1 MENAKNPQMAKAV
14 RFMQPEKML
23 PFAPDLDDELVAA
36 LFGLEAKA
44 YRAIKGDLDAR
55 AREAAREL
63 LADPSFAGRV
73 DRLPFRPGASVV
85 AVGES
90 STADLEGWTEILR
103 HLLELRR
110 PHDGIRLVNAGLSG
124 QTTST
129 ALSRFVA
136 TVGSRPDWIICF
148 LGGNDCTRYGPEP
161 TKTLVGPEET
171 AKNLEAMRRIA
182 AAETGAR
189 WAWITPTTADEERVA
204 SFPFFR
210 RGQLALR
217 NDDLLAVG
225 DFLRARP
232 EPVVDAQ
239 AVFGTP
245 ADPELME
252 PDGIHPSLSGQKAIA
267 QALVERLAS

>member
-23 PFAPDLDDELVAA
+23 PFSHDLDDELVAA
-36 LFGLEAKA
+36 LFGLDAAA
-44 YRAIKGDLDAR
+44 YRAIKGGFDAR

-63 LADPSFAGRV
+63 LADPSFADRV
-73 DRLPFRPGASVV
+73 DRLPFRPGKSVV

-90 STADLEGWTEILR
+90 STADLEGWAEILR

-110 PHDGIRLVNAGLSG
+110 PHDRVRLVNAGLSG
-124 QTTST
+124 QTTSQ
-129 ALSRFVA
+129 ALSGFVA
-136 TVGSRPDWIICF
+136 TVGSQPDWIVCF
-148 LGGNDCTRYGPEP
+148 LGGNDCARYGPEP
-161 TKTLVGPEET
+161 TKTLVGREET
-171 AKNLEAMRRIA
+171 AENLKQMRRIA

-189 WAWITPTTADEERVA
+189 WVWITPTTADEERVA
-204 SFPFFR
+204 SFPFFQKAR
-210 RGQLALR
+210 MALR

-225 DFLRARP
+225 DHLRGRP

-245 ADPELME
+245 ANPNLME
-252 PDGIHPSLSGQKAIA
+252 PDGIHPSLAGQKAITV
-267 QALVERLAS
+267 ALVELLAS

>member
-1 MENAKNPQMAKAV
+1 MENPQMAKAV
-14 RFMQPEKML
+14 RFMSPEKML
-23 PFAPDLDDELVAA
+23 NFAPDLGDETIAA
-36 LFGLEAKA
+36 LFGLDAMA
-44 YRAIKGDLDAR
+44 YRAIKADLDAR
-55 AREAAREL
+55 ARGAAREL
-63 LADPSFAGRV
+63 LADPSFAGCV
-73 DRLPFRPGASVV
+73 DRLPFRPGACVV

-90 STADLEGWTEILR
+90 STADLEGWAEILC

-124 QTTST
+124 QTTT
-129 ALSRFVA
+129 QALSRFVA
-136 TVGSRPDWIICF
+136 TAGCRPDWVICS
-148 LGGNDCTRYGPEP
+148 LGGNDCARYGPEP

-171 AKNLEAMRRIA
+171 AKNLKEMRRIA

-189 WAWITPTTADEERVA
+189 WVWITPTTADEERVT

-210 RGQLALR
+210 QAQLSLR

-239 AVFGTP
+239 AVFGAP

-252 PDGIHPSLSGQKAIA
+252 PDGIHPSLAGQKAIVE
-267 QALVERLAS
+267 ALVERLAS